1 MTITVFDIRDPENRI
16 LRGTPEHKKPSF
28 TDVAIKI
35 GLLRVRIMRLRNNL
49 NSFDKALDDMHDCI
63 MELEEVIKT
72 SGKPE
77 VKHE

>member
-1 MTITVFDIRDPENRI
+1 MTITVFDIRS
-16 LRGTPEHKKPSF
+16 TPEHQKPTF

-63 MELEEVIKT
+63 MELEEV
-72 SGKPE
+72 
-77 VKHE
+77 VNND

>member
-1 MTITVFDIRDPENRI
+1 MTITVFDTRFIN
-16 LRGTPEHKKPSF
+16 TPEHKNPTF

-63 MELEEVIKT
+63 MELEEVCKY
-72 SGKPE
+72 E
-77 VKHE
+77 

>member
-1 MTITVFDIRDPENRI
+1 MTITVFDIRN
-16 LRGTPEHKKPSF
+16 PEHQKPTF

-63 MELEEVIKT
+63 IELEEIT
-72 SGKPE
+72 RDN
-77 VKHE
+77 

>member
-1 MTITVFDIRDPENRI
+1 MTITVFEDSRRMSTTFDIRNPK
-16 LRGTPEHKKPSF
+16 HKKLAF

-63 MELEEVIKT
+63 MELEEIT
-72 SGKPE
+72 
-77 VKHE
+77 KHE

>member
-1 MTITVFDIRDPENRI
+1 MTITVFDIRS
-16 LRGTPEHKKPSF
+16 TPEHQKPTF

-63 MELEEVIKT
+63 MELEEVVNN
-72 SGKPE
+72 E
-77 VKHE
+77 

>member
-1 MTITVFDIRDPENRI
+1 MTITVFDIRS
-16 LRGTPEHKKPSF
+16 TPEHKKPTF

-63 MELEEVIKT
+63 MELEEV
-72 SGKPE
+72 
-77 VKHE
+77 VNND

>member
-1 MTITVFDIRDPENRI
+1 MTITVFDIRR
-16 LRGTPEHKKPSF
+16 TPEHKKPTF

-63 MELEEVIKT
+63 MELEEV
-72 SGKPE
+72 
-77 VKHE
+77 VNND

>member
-1 MTITVFDIRDPENRI
+1 MTITVFDTRR
-16 LRGTPEHKKPSF
+16 LPEHKKPKIRKTGSPTF

-63 MELEEVIKT
+63 MELEEVVNN
-72 SGKPE
+72 E
-77 VKHE
+77 

>member
-16 LRGTPEHKKPSF
+16 LRSTPEHKKPKIRKTGSPTF

-35 GLLRVRIMRLRNNL
+35 GLLRVRILRLRNNL

-63 MELEEVIKT
+63 MELEEVC
-72 SGKPE
+72 
-77 VKHE
+77 KHE

>member
-1 MTITVFDIRDPENRI
+1 MTITVFDIRDIRS
-16 LRGTPEHKKPSF
+16 TPEHQKPTF

-63 MELEEVIKT
+63 MELEEVN
-72 SGKPE
+72 
-77 VKHE
+77 KHE